1 MRLTPRQQE
10 VLLLCAEGRPGWRAT
25 NRVGLAATLHSLR
38 RRKLITGDSEKPML
52 TAEGAR
58 LADSIRT
65 LQGMAQP
72 KLLVPVRFSDEDG
85 RGEWSYV

>member
-1 MRLTPRQQE
+1 VRLTPRQQE
-10 VLLLCAEGRPGWRAT
+10 VLLLCAEGRPGWRAP
-25 NRVGLAATLHSLR
+25 NPVGLAATLHSLR
-38 RRKLITGDSEKPML
+38 RRGLIQGDPDRPML

-72 KLLVPVRFSDEDG
+72 KLLVPVRFSDDDG
-85 RGEWSYV
+85 RGEWSIA